1 MGRKSGSARRW
12 FRCICARAR
21 STEELLP
28 WLYPKGISTGDFS
41 EALCVLVGHAAQGL
55 SSSTISRE
63 KMRWCEEHQAWSRR
77 DLEDKRYVC
86 IWADGVC
93 FTPRMDS
100 DRRCM
105 LAVIGV
111 DEHGEKDMLAIEDGF
126 RGNADSWRDLLE
138 RLKSRGAGVLDGG
151 AARCLP

>member
-1 MGRKSGSARRW
+1 
-12 FRCICARAR
+12 
-21 STEELLP
+21 
-28 WLYPKGISTGDFS
+28 
-41 EALCVLVGHAAQGL
+41 
-55 SSSTISRE
+55 
-63 KMRWCEEHQAWSRR
+63 
-77 DLEDKRYVC
+77 
-86 IWADGVC
+86 
-93 FTPRMDS
+93 MDS